1 MKSIVLKK
9 NIEGVRGYSFLL
21 LQKAVIP
28 LMRLIAVKDL
38 IRHSLKKRKGESNIL
53 PQILPDSVLLFTL
66 RLCRNIAAGRT
77 CRRGAGGC
85 GSPLLRCLFVF
96 VALLLFAGCASSD
109 RMMRL
114 SPASARAYSAPDAK
128 RLKSVSYRNME
139 RPEVKNKTFAE
150 ENVINVWPFFL
161 KNDYFHSILWP
172 FIDYDQYGVAVRPF
186 YNKEGDE
193 HSILFPLAG
202 WNSADNSGWVLN
214 TFWSKDRLTVF
225 PFYHHKP
232 DYLYAF
238 PVSRETYKNG
248 KVKTL
253 NIFPFSY
260 FGQAENSDNY
270 YYILLPFG
278 GWAKD
283 KESSYGI
290 VLNTYWGKDY
300 AGSVPF
306 FHHDKNFYYYLLYW
320 RNKKKES
327 GGVFPVFYYSPEA
340 WQALLAYSNEKRWGF
355 FPLFAQNYKN
365 DGGYFFPFY
374 IYSSDEDKSFVNAML
389 LFNYYKRSNGLML
402 AKDSYKDMLVFPVY
416 AGEGEEFKFLAG
428 SVNFYFFTF
437 LDKACVNFKNSF
449 AKSDMKGVADARKT
463 IGELL
468 KYMKLDK
475 EFSVPQNIDELNKFA
490 AAFQQKFGSVIEK
503 KSFSIFPFYGQSQN
517 GSNKE
522 WSLLWGW
529 LHRSKDFQYYDWSSL
544 PNTWGRNPKQILE
557 EKSSRTLVLAQS
569 SETLERS
576 FKNNISNYEKF
587 LWYQLREQ
595 VRDLS
600 YCIEQDEFNLWAK
613 DPKYKSSTAKQRESI
628 KALADKLGIKLPE
641 LKTSAQCV
649 IFCKEIEGM
658 CLEYY
663 RVDNTSLLP
672 FFEIESGDKGSKFE
686 IFPLFFTEK
695 YKFSKYGEK
704 DRTNVLLLC
713 HNQTVKDK
721 IPQGKLKEVLGQLN
735 RFESALAGNKI
746 THKLPQ
752 ALKNANLS
760 FAVPKNFRECHELRQ
775 KLYAMIPENTERVST
790 LLPFYYYSGN
800 NVLDDSYLNILGIF
814 YNGGHKKQDSWF
826 NVLGFVARGFEEKDE
841 EEFRI
846 LEFLYRSRRR
856 GDEKDYLI
864 FPFFYYRSAPD
875 SSQFSFLHRIV
886 NIEKSSTG
894 TKGHI
899 FYIPFGDEK

>member
-1 MKSIVLKK
+1 MKKNCIDFGWLKK
-9 NIEGVRGYSFLL
+9 LFFMFVLSGDNCTLKGLEKEERVQGE
-21 LQKAVIP
+21 
-28 LMRLIAVKDL
+28 
-38 IRHSLKKRKGESNIL
+38 KKRTF
-53 PQILPDSVLLFTL
+53 PQK
-66 RLCRNIAAGRT
+66 
-77 CRRGAGGC
+77 
-85 GSPLLRCLFVF
+85 VF
-96 VALLLFAGCASSD
+96 SSFSAIMLVLLFAGCASSD

-114 SPASARAYSAPDAK
+114 SPASARAYSAPDSM
-128 RLKSVSYRNME
+128 RLKGKHYQQMQHARGE
-139 RPEVKNKTFAE
+139 QKTLAE

-161 KNDYFHSILWP
+161 KNDYFHAILWP

-202 WNSADNSGWVLN
+202 WNSADDSGWIFN

-327 GGVFPVFYYSPEA
+327 GGVFPIFYYSPEA

-374 IYSSDEDKSFVNAML
+374 IYSSDEDRSFVNAML

-402 AKDSYKDMLVFPVY
+402 AKDSYKDMLIFPVY
-416 AGEGEEFKFLAG
+416 TGEGEEFKFLAG

-490 AAFQQKFGSVIEK
+490 ATFQQKFGSVIEK
-503 KSFSIFPFYGQSQN
+503 KSFSIIPFYGQSQN

-544 PNTWGRNPKQILE
+544 PNIWGRNPKQILE

-569 SETLERS
+569 SDTLERS
-576 FKNNISNYEKF
+576 YKNDISYSERF

-595 VRDLS
+595 VRDLP

-628 KALADKLGIKLPE
+628 KTLADKLGIKLPE

-672 FFEIESGDKGSKFE
+672 FFEIENGDKGSKFE

-695 YKFSKYGEK
+695 YKFGKYGEK

-721 IPQGKLKEVLGQLN
+721 IPQGNLKEVLGQLN

-775 KLYAMIPENTERVST
+775 KLYAMIPENTERIST

-800 NVLDDSYLNILGIF
+800 DVLDDSYLNILGIF

-886 NIEKSSTG
+886 NIEKSKKG

-899 FYIPFGDEK
+899 FYIPFGD